1 MRRTD
6 ILSKELV
13 QKFQALG
20 ITGFHGLPTKGPRKG
35 HKDVP
40 RFLDM
45 LDRFEIVHPKYG
57 RKNKRQILSPR

>member
-1 MRRTD
+1 MSEIPPTHTLRSQPMRRTD

-20 ITGFHGLPTKGPRKG
+20 ITGFHGIPTKGPRKG

-40 RFLDM
+40 
-45 LDRFEIVHPKYG
+45 
-57 RKNKRQILSPR
+57 